1 MSISGYV
8 YLSDI
13 SSNRQDII
21 TIIPNSTD
29 SANPSHDITYKFSK
43 KTLSPAAP
51 ISDFSLMSYHTLKDI
66 ASKALVIDKN
76 HTYPIICT
84 FEVANRT
91 KHNVKFS
98 NTNKDIFPVPH
109 KSDVYLYDKVYF
121 DITYILSSSHCLTTL
136 VADIYCRLLEFVA
149 SRDGYVYDRLFVSKC
164 GRVFL
169 NATYLAS
176 TRSGRSY
183 LNSVFPS
190 HKHLL
195 KSTYLHSKCF
205 ISRSDFL
212 ETNIVSNDYYTN
224 PFLKIA
230 NDMAYTMSE
239 TDYTVFDILGNSAF
253 LSDVAKSVQTSLN
266 AHFPNLLWQGV
277 LSNLDM
283 FDHITLD
290 DLLSLSLPDGRENI
304 RHNAMQNRKFYN
316 AHKGKNI
323 LALYSDGSLV
333 LN

>member
-8 YLSDI
+8 YLSDV

-21 TIIPNSTD
+21 TIIPD
-29 SANPSHDITYKFSK
+29 ANDEAAALHDAVYKFSK
-43 KTLSPAAP
+43 KSLSPAAP

-84 FEVANRT
+84 FEVVNRT

-121 DITYILSSSHCLTTL
+121 DITYMLSSSHCLTTL

-176 TRSGRSY
+176 TQSGLSY
-183 LNSVFPS
+183 LNTAFPS
-190 HKHLL
+190 HKYLL
-195 KSTYLHSKCF
+195 KYDYVHSKCRKSSPNSLE
-205 ISRSDFL
+205 ININSD
-212 ETNIVSNDYYTN
+212 DYYTN
-224 PFLKIA
+224 PFLKIV
-230 NDMAYTMSE
+230 NDMAYAMSK
-239 TDYTVFDILGNSAF
+239 TDYTVFDILSDSAF
-253 LSDVAKSVQTSLN
+253 LSDAASKVHTSLKT
-266 AHFPNLLWQGV
+266 HFPDFVWQGV
-277 LSNLDM
+277 LSDLNM
-283 FDHITLD
+283 FDHVTLD
-290 DLLSLSLPDGRENI
+290 DLLSLSLPDARENI